1 MPPSQACR
9 CSSSQQHAAPAPKRS
24 SSLGTC
30 SRSSCCIR
38 GFCYCGTAQGMDWLV
53 KGQSDNRHSGCRRS
67 SSGEQPLTQQPLTQQ
82 QRHQRRREKQER
94 QARSAAKQR
103 LERDELLRRNS
114 RGSRPIEGGH
124 AARFLRRNGSDLF
137 DKPSGGAQQMSFD
150 RFGAWQIILMP
161 GAGVSTHLLAG
172 HARRL
177 HGECP
182 QAVKPGPARTTSTA
196 RTSCLVEGSTLQIFT
211 CCLHEH

>member
-1 MPPSQACR
+1 MLYP
-9 CSSSQQHAAPAPKRS
+9 
-24 SSLGTC
+24 
-30 SRSSCCIR
+30 
-38 GFCYCGTAQGMDWLV
+38 WLLLPLT
-53 KGQSDNRHSGCRRS
+53 Q
-67 SSGEQPLTQQPLTQQ
+67 QPLTQQPLTQQ

-150 RFGAWQIILMP
+150 RFGAWQIILM
-161 GAGVSTHLLAG
+161 
-172 HARRL
+172 
-177 HGECP
+177 
-182 QAVKPGPARTTSTA
+182 
-196 RTSCLVEGSTLQIFT
+196 SCQGQE
-211 CCLHEH
+211 